1 MRGRGQLCA
10 YAAARRALP
19 SALAPV
25 ALVIVLAFVLAG
37 CGAAAVSPTPIPSP
51 RPTPTPDPHLDEPAS
66 VGDVYTAL
74 NAAGLRVVAN
84 NADAGA
90 PGGEPRKRV
99 NSTYAGWPLILS
111 EYSSAEALAEYGF
124 QPDTEPALD
133 EAPFSIAGL
142 NILVEFGPHAKN
154 EQVDPDRR
162 FLEAAQALVDALHPL
177 VGPLS
182 QSSVEPL
189 DLPAPSRKPG
199 SSPAPSPS
207 APVASP
213 SS

>member
-1 MRGRGQLCA
+1 
-10 YAAARRALP
+10 
-19 SALAPV
+19 
-25 ALVIVLAFVLAG
+25 
-37 CGAAAVSPTPIPSP
+37 
-51 RPTPTPDPHLDEPAS
+51 
-66 VGDVYTAL
+66 VYTAL
-74 NAAGLRVVAN
+74 NKAGLRIVAN

-99 NSTYAGWPLILS
+99 NATYAGWPLILS
-111 EYSSAEALAEYGF
+111 EYSSAEAMALYGYK
-124 QPDTEPALD
+124 PDTTPVLD
-133 EAPFSIAGL
+133 DAPFSIAGL

-154 EQVDPDRR
+154 EQVVPDRR

-189 DLPAPSRKPG
+189 DLPAPSRAPG
-199 SSPAPSPS
+199 SSAAPSSS